1 MTRISKV
8 RIPLSYFLAA
18 CTVVLCNVALV
29 GCQSLNPNPAAG
41 TSYDVSDQSAAN
53 RSAFSRGWDKTLR
66 FVTFREQVNRDRAIE
81 LYRQA
86 DEVFRQASQMPR
98 EEAKGEFVRAGKLF
112 KRSADALPGSALE
125 QDALLMQGESFYF
138 ADYLNRAEDAYAKL
152 QKNHP
157 RNRHSDLAGSRLF
170 AISNYWIDCATNPR
184 PQLLPV
190 NFTDRSR
197 PILDTS
203 GHAIRVLDQ
212 MRYDDPT
219 GKLADDATMAA
230 AVEHMRRG
238 NYFEADQLLSDL
250 REIYPDSTHQFN
262 AHMLGLR
269 CKVAMYAGAAY
280 SGLALEEAKE
290 LIERTRRI
298 FPQEMRND
306 SHSTFVAQTAAEVE
320 YRLAEKLWERARYR
334 EKQQRYGGANVYL
347 QELLEKYPDTPFAEE
362 AREHLAT
369 NSELPPVPPQRF
381 AFLAKLFP
389 EGQPQKPL
397 MSTDGTI
404 LRR

>member
-1 MTRISKV
+1 MA
-8 RIPLSYFLAA
+8 RIPFSYSVI
-18 CTVVLCNVALV
+18 VVSGVFFVATLL
-29 GCQSLNPNPAAG
+29 GCQSLGLNPAAG

-53 RSAFSRGWDKTLR
+53 RSAWSRGFDSTIRFLTLR
-66 FVTFREQVNRDRAIE
+66 EQINRDRAIE
-81 LYRQA
+81 LYRQG
-86 DEVFRQASQMPR
+86 DELFREASKLPR
-98 EEAKGEFVRAGKLF
+98 EQAKDDFYQAAKLF
-112 KRSADALPGSALE
+112 KRAADALPGSALE
-125 QDALLMQGESFYF
+125 QDALMMQGESYYF

-157 RNRHSDLAGSRLF
+157 RSRHSDRAGSRLF

-184 PQLLPV
+184 PQVLPV
-190 NFTDRSR
+190 NFTDRTR

-230 AVEHMRRG
+230 AVENMRKG
-238 NYFEADQLLSDL
+238 DYFEADQLLTDL
-250 REIYPDSTHQFN
+250 REIYPDSEHQFN
-262 AHMLGLR
+262 AHTLGLR
-269 CKVAMYAGAAY
+269 CKLAMYAGADY

-290 LIERTRRI
+290 LIERTRRL
-298 FPQEMRND
+298 FPQEMRQEQ
-306 SHSTFVAQTAAEVE
+306 HSTFVAQTAAEVE

-334 EKQQRYGGANVYL
+334 EKQHRFGGANVYL